1 MANVWATVANSS
13 AARRMNLFI
22 VGSIEKF
29 CHCVCKALSWFT
41 DHADLMHGKPTTLAP
56 IVRRGECTGF
66 CSRTY
71 PGARHLASPN
81 WPQLSLL
88 GPFSFG
94 SASPAKPWRRFKHS
108 LQD

>member
-1 MANVWATVANSS
+1 MATVWTTVANSS

-56 IVRRGECTGF
+56 IVRRGEMY
-66 CSRTY
+66 RLLQ
-71 PGARHLASPN
+71 PGVP
-81 WPQLSLL
+81 
-88 GPFSFG
+88 
-94 SASPAKPWRRFKHS
+94 RR
-108 LQD
+108 QAPGIT